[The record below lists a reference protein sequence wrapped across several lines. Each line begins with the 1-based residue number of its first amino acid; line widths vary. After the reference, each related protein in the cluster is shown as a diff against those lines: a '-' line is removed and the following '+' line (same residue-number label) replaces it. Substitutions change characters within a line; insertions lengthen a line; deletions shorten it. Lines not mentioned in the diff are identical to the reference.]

1 MKSLNSSYISRLDH
15 IIFFAASM
23 VVFVHTYTTFGGK
36 LSDNYI
42 IRFLLSGDTGVSLF
56 LVLSGFLFTV
66 ISNCGNKHI
75 DYKTFIF
82 NRIVRIFPLFVLVWI
97 TAMSLARGNATFTDA
112 LSILFFSNLQTS
124 PLLTYFGQT
133 WTIAVELQF
142 YLVFPLLVMFL
153 KKFGVRYIVL
163 LSVFWVCWR
172 FLIVSFF
179 RDSLTSVGMMQTH
192 YFYLTMLGRLDQF
205 LIGMVFGYLY
215 CNHRNLFTNK
225 WLLFISLFLVF
236 VGQTYL
242 HEIGMWY
249 LADPLTSTLSYAEA
263 IIWGLFIISYACC
276 EIKIPKAIDFTL
288 SRLGDLSF
296 STYILHSIIL
306 YSFHKNIGIINI
318 TSGQNINAVCNFVI
332 ILSLILV
339 FSKFTFELIEKPFL
353 SLRKR
358 YV

>member
-1 MKSLNSSYISRLDH
+1 
-15 IIFFAASM
+15 
-23 VVFVHTYTTFGGK
+23 
-36 LSDNYI
+36 
-42 IRFLLSGDTGVSLF
+42 
-56 LVLSGFLFTV
+56 FLFTV

-97 TAMSLARGNATFTDA
+97 TSMSLARGTATFTDA

-142 YLVFPLLVMFL
+142 YLIFPLLVLFL
-153 KKFGVRYIVL
+153 KKFGIRYIVL
-163 LSVFWVCWR
+163 LSLFWVCWR

-179 RDSLTSVGMMQTH
+179 RDSLVSTGMMQTH

-205 LIGMVFGYLY
+205 LIGILFGYFY
-215 CNHRNLFTNK
+215 CNYRSLFTSK
-225 WLLFISLFLVF
+225 WLLLISLFFVF
-236 VGQTYL
+236 LGQTYL

-249 LADPLTSTLSYAEA
+249 LADPFTSTLSYVEA

-296 STYILHSIIL
+296 ST
-306 YSFHKNIGIINI
+306 
-318 TSGQNINAVCNFVI
+318 
-332 ILSLILV
+332 
-339 FSKFTFELIEKPFL
+339 
-353 SLRKR
+353 
-358 YV
+358 